1 MRSVLNFVWIYP
13 LSVALAITVVSLGVA
28 VLAKLM
34 GFPVQSLIEPFR
46 RPEGSSTYP
55 DGDR

>member
-1 MRSVLNFVWIYP
+1 MRSVLSFVWIYP
-13 LSVALAITVVSLGVA
+13 LSVALAITVVGLGVA

-34 GFPVQSLIEPFR
+34 GYPVRSLIDPFW
-46 RPEGSSTYP
+46 RPDGTSTYP